1 MWKVMI
7 ADDEVFI
14 RDGLK
19 KLIKWDTLGCELV
32 YSAKNGQDLLDN
44 FSVCIPNIVILD
56 IKMPIMSGLEV
67 VAYLREHYPEIKIVL
82 LTAYADFEYTKQAI
96 LYSVNDYIVKTA
108 ILEEIPNTISCI
120 VKDLEEAKVKAN
132 IVPQG
137 ERLFYRILIE
147 DSIITDDYYFEYKH
161 YYDSFN
167 EKFPSFSLI
176 LCQIVNE
183 NIQLNSALQK
193 SIFDLMKTVFDG
205 NTFRSFK
212 VSRTEYCI
220 IIDGDINKKEKIEFL
235 CNKFNNLAQSFL
247 GIKTIIGISRFYSR
261 IENVSKAYKNTLK
274 EIMQNFD
281 GGNNV
286 VFFEKGKINYINRKE
301 QFYIVDSIVDS
312 INNGRHLESVDSL
325 DKLINLYNIN
335 GLATTKSS
343 LILLLATCRKI
354 WRDQGADLDKVIFDN
369 RNIDSE
375 ILNTKKVLE
384 LKNIFND
391 IINDTVKLVLEQ
403 KERRDDLI
411 RDIDN
416 YINNNY
422 CNRITLDEIANEVH
436 VNSSYLSRT
445 YKLKTGK
452 NLFDVVNIKK
462 IEKSKEYIAKYNK
475 KINEVALL
483 VGFSDSAYFS
493 RVFKKYTGLT
503 PKEFER
509 AELSK
514 MKSGII

>member
-1 MWKVMI
+1 M
-7 ADDEVFI
+7 
-14 RDGLK
+14 
-19 KLIKWDTLGCELV
+19 
-32 YSAKNGQDLLDN
+32 
-44 FSVCIPNIVILD
+44 
-56 IKMPIMSGLEV
+56 
-67 VAYLREHYPEIKIVL
+67 
-82 LTAYADFEYTKQAI
+82 
-96 LYSVNDYIVKTA
+96 
-108 ILEEIPNTISCI
+108 
-120 VKDLEEAKVKAN
+120 
-132 IVPQG
+132 
-137 ERLFYRILIE
+137 
-147 DSIITDDYYFEYKH
+147 
-161 YYDSFN
+161 
-167 EKFPSFSLI
+167 
-176 LCQIVNE
+176 
-183 NIQLNSALQK
+183 
-193 SIFDLMKTVFDG
+193 
-205 NTFRSFK
+205 
-212 VSRTEYCI
+212 
-220 IIDGDINKKEKIEFL
+220 
-235 CNKFNNLAQSFL
+235 
-247 GIKTIIGISRFYSR
+247 
-261 IENVSKAYKNTLK
+261 
-274 EIMQNFD
+274 
-281 GGNNV
+281 
-286 VFFEKGKINYINRKE
+286 
-301 QFYIVDSIVDS
+301 
-312 INNGRHLESVDSL
+312 
-325 DKLINLYNIN
+325 
-335 GLATTKSS
+335 
-343 LILLLATCRKI
+343 ATCRKI

-436 VNSSYLSRT
+436 VNSSYLSRI

>member
-108 ILEEIPNTISCI
+108 ILEEIPNTISRI

-176 LCQIVNE
+176 LCC
-183 NIQLNSALQK
+183 
-193 SIFDLMKTVFDG
+193 
-205 NTFRSFK
+205 
-212 VSRTEYCI
+212 Y
-220 IIDGDINKKEKIEFL
+220 
-235 CNKFNNLAQSFL
+235 
-247 GIKTIIGISRFYSR
+247 
-261 IENVSKAYKNTLK
+261 
-274 EIMQNFD
+274 
-281 GGNNV
+281 
-286 VFFEKGKINYINRKE
+286 
-301 QFYIVDSIVDS
+301 
-312 INNGRHLESVDSL
+312 
-325 DKLINLYNIN
+325 
-335 GLATTKSS
+335 
-343 LILLLATCRKI
+343 
-354 WRDQGADLDKVIFDN
+354 
-369 RNIDSE
+369 
-375 ILNTKKVLE
+375 
-384 LKNIFND
+384 
-391 IINDTVKLVLEQ
+391 
-403 KERRDDLI
+403 
-411 RDIDN
+411 
-416 YINNNY
+416 
-422 CNRITLDEIANEVH
+422 
-436 VNSSYLSRT
+436 
-445 YKLKTGK
+445 
-452 NLFDVVNIKK
+452 
-462 IEKSKEYIAKYNK
+462 
-475 KINEVALL
+475 
-483 VGFSDSAYFS
+483 
-493 RVFKKYTGLT
+493 
-503 PKEFER
+503 
-509 AELSK
+509 
-514 MKSGII
+514 